1 MGDNEKEFDIGKIRG
16 SIGERVKTLL
26 SPDRCEG
33 LTNVDIYNKIYG
45 NTGTGEPSKK
55 NKISAL
61 RRGEVS
67 TDMEELIRIAH
78 AMDVSLD
85 WLMLGKGDPP
95 PELQGNLTPKTTSSD
110 ETTPADTARGFL
122 TSLMCLSLARYVH
135 DFKIDYSC
143 ENYYHHKINISF
155 KFEPFESAEPYYDC
169 DDDCYYPDYYQCDTV
184 SYLTLGFRCLSN
196 PKYHLL
202 DLPNDDKAYFDVK
215 TGKYNEIL
223 DFIPSD
229 KELSD
234 YKRKCTCC
242 AGFGYIP
249 DNFLPLKKGSI
260 LYIPKSYDSK
270 KD

>member
-95 PELQGNLTPKTTSSD
+95 PELQGERETADDNLEPGNTV
-110 ETTPADTARGFL
+110 RGFL
-122 TSLMCLSLARYVH
+122 SSLMCLSLAQYVF
-135 DFKIDYSC
+135 DLNFKMKTT
-143 ENYYHHKINISF
+143 NYFQHEFNISF
-155 KFEPFESAEPYYDC
+155 SIKSMADDESQ
-169 DDDCYYPDYYQCDTV
+169 DYWQCDTV
-184 SYLTLGFRCLSN
+184 SYLTEGLRNLAGYNLFCIHVDDDGLFKLKGN
-196 PKYHLL
+196 KYSEMLRSIPQQRYLL
-202 DLPNDDKAYFDVK
+202 DYRGGIDRQTVEHFAYYGEYQDDKFK
-215 TGKYNEIL
+215 
-223 DFIPSD
+223 
-229 KELSD
+229 
-234 YKRKCTCC
+234 
-242 AGFGYIP
+242 
-249 DNFLPLKKGSI
+249 
-260 LYIPKSYDSK
+260 IPKNYQNY
-270 KD
+270 